1 MNWFA
6 RRSTD
11 IASMLALI
19 ILTAF
24 ILLPDGLT
32 ALTVLTVG
40 LLGER
45 RLKRAGRSL
54 RRLIWSDDETREE
67 LRSVDGHSILIH
79 GPQGCGKSRV
89 SNDLRRFFR
98 MDCVVDEVFP
108 RDPRLATKGAVFLT
122 SASPE
127 LFGKLEGVAVLSF
140 KEAEQRMHFYGWLW
154 D

>member
-11 IASMLALI
+11 IASLLALI
-19 ILTAF
+19 TLAAF
-24 ILLPDGLT
+24 VLLPDGLT
-32 ALTVLTVG
+32 ALTVLTFG

-45 RLKRAGRSL
+45 RLKSTGRSL
-54 RRLIWSDDETREE
+54 RRLVWPDDDTRQD
-67 LRSVDGHSILIH
+67 LRRVDGHSILIY
-79 GPQGCGKSRV
+79 GPQGCGKSGV

-108 RDPRLATKGAVFLT
+108 RDARLATKGAVFLT

-127 LFGKLEGVAVLSF
+127 AFGKLEGVAVLSF